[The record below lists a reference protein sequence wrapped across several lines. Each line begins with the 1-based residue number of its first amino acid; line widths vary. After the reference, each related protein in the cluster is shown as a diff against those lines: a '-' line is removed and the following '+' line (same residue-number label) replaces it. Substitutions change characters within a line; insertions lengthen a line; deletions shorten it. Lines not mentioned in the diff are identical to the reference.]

1 MVSPVE
7 KHPYPAKR
15 YYVLHVQIDRGLLF
29 DGSIAVAWTSWQPAH
44 VYAVRH
50 ILPFRTNKGHSPAL
64 VFLGY
69 TTQRPLCELHLNYAA
84 SLCFINIES
93 IAYSDYP
100 CFHDLN

>member
-1 MVSPVE
+1 MCS
-7 KHPYPAKR
+7 
-15 YYVLHVQIDRGLLF
+15 HVQIDSGLLF
-29 DGSIAVAWTSWQPAH
+29 GGSIAVAWTSWHPAH

-69 TTQRPLCELHLNYAA
+69 TTQRPLCELHLNYA

-93 IAYSDYP
+93 IAYSD
-100 CFHDLN
+100 